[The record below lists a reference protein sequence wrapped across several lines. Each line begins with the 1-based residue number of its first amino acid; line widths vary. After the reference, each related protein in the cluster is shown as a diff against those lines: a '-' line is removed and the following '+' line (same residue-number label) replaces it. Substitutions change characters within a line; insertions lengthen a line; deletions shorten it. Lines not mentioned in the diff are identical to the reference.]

1 MVVVV
6 VVVVVVV
13 ACACDPVRVVE
24 EGKEKVCRLSC
35 GRVVVV
41 GEPVVWMVQNHRKR
55 WGRVG

>member
-1 MVVVV
+1 M
-6 VVVVVVV
+6 VVVVVV